1 VIHSQAMTDLIED
14 WEVDF
19 TPFRELWMK
28 NGLQTFHPLQQLL
41 SYARR

>member
-1 VIHSQAMTDLIED
+1 MTDLLD
-14 WEVDF
+14 QWDVNY

-28 NGLQTFHPLQQLL
+28 NGLQTFHPLQQLA